1 MSWNVKQFRGNH
13 HRTRQIIDQIEDLE
27 PDVFGIIEFL
37 AKDQV
42 STILNDDFF
51 KDYNFA
57 FTDSKEEI
65 EIFIGWKKNKFSQA
79 VFTQRRELQV
89 GKVTM
94 RPGAL
99 LSLKETS
106 DSKFTNLLFLHTDSG
121 KEFADFS
128 NRQMM
133 LQKVWD
139 MNNKL
144 TEIQN
149 APRLVVLGDLNT
161 MGRKKLS
168 VAKPTISKKTEIE
181 DLEAEAEEFGMQV
194 LKKSHDLTYR
204 SLGGSLRGDLDHVI
218 ASKDLEFEEFS
229 DPKSPNNPHKI
240 QVKGWIELDGTGQD
254 DFIKFISDH
263 CVIYGEIKN

>member
-1 MSWNVKQFRGNH
+1 MAWNVKQFRGNQD
-13 HRTRQIIDQIEDLE
+13 RTRQIIKHVEDLE

-42 STILNDDFF
+42 NTILNDDFF

-65 EIFIGWKKNKFSQA
+65 EIFIGWKKDKFSQA

-89 GKVTM
+89 GKITM

-106 DSKFTNLLFLHTDSG
+106 DDKFTNLLFLHTDSG

-133 LQKVWD
+133 FQKAWD
-139 MNNKL
+139 MNSKL
-144 TEIQN
+144 TKIQDE
-149 APRLVVLGDLNT
+149 PRLVVLGDLNT

-168 VAKPTISKKTEIE
+168 VAKPTISKNTEIE
-181 DLEAEAEEFGMQV
+181 DLKKEAEEFDMHV
-194 LKKSHDLTYR
+194 LEKSQDLTYR

-229 DPKSPNNPHKI
+229 DANSPNNPHKI
-240 QVKGWIELDGTGQD
+240 QVKGWIELDGTDQYN
-254 DFIKFISDH
+254 FIKFISDH
-263 CVIYGEIKN
+263 CIIYGEIKN

>member
-13 HRTRQIIDQIEDLE
+13 QRTKQIIEQVEGLD

-42 STILNDDFF
+42 GTILNDDFF
-51 KDYNFA
+51 KDYDFA

-65 EIFIGWKKNKFSQA
+65 EIFVGWKKDKFSQA

-99 LSLKETS
+99 LSLKETP
-106 DSKFTNLLFLHTDSG
+106 DGKFTNLLFLHTDSG

-139 MNNKL
+139 MNAKL
-144 TEIQN
+144 TKIQDK
-149 APRLVVLGDLNT
+149 PRLIVLGDLNT

-168 VAKPTISKKTEIE
+168 VVKPTVSKKTEIE
-181 DLEAEAEEFGMQV
+181 DLEAEAEQFGMQV

-204 SLGGSLRGDLDHVI
+204 SLGGSLCGDLDHVV
-218 ASKDLEFEEFS
+218 ASRDLEFKEFS
-229 DPKSPNNPHKI
+229 DVNSPNNPHKI
-240 QVKGWIELDGTGQD
+240 RVKGWIELDGVDQD
-254 DFIKFISDH
+254 NFIEFISDH
-263 CVIYGEIKN
+263 CIIYGETKN

>member
-1 MSWNVKQFRGNH
+1 MSWNVKQFRGDHN
-13 HRTRQIIDQIEDLE
+13 RTKQIIDIIEDLK

-42 STILNDDFF
+42 GTILNDDFF
-51 KDYNFA
+51 KDYDFA
-57 FTDSKEEI
+57 FTDSKEGI
-65 EIFIGWKKNKFSQA
+65 EIFVGWKKDKFSQA

-99 LSLKETS
+99 LSLKETP
-106 DSKFTNLLFLHTDSG
+106 DDKFTNLLFLHTDSG
-121 KEFADFS
+121 KEFADYS

-139 MNNKL
+139 MNGKL
-144 TEIQN
+144 TEIQDE
-149 APRLVVLGDLNT
+149 PRLIALGDLNT

-168 VAKPTISKKTEIE
+168 VVKPTIFKKTEIE

-204 SLGGSLRGDLDHVI
+204 SLGGGLQGDLDHVI
-218 ASKDLEFEEFS
+218 ASKDLEFKEFS
-229 DPKSPNNPHKI
+229 EGNSPNNPHKI
-240 QVKGWIELDGTGQD
+240 RVKGWIELDGTDRD
-254 DFIKFISDH
+254 DFIEFISDH
-263 CVIYGEIKN
+263 CIIYGEINN

>member
-1 MSWNVKQFRGNH
+1 MGIITGTK
-13 HRTRQIIDQIEDLE
+13 QIIDRIEGLK

-42 STILNDDFF
+42 STILNDNFF

-65 EIFIGWKKNKFSQA
+65 EIFIGWKKDKFSQA

-89 GKVTM
+89 GRITM

-106 DSKFTNLLFLHTDSG
+106 DGKFTNLLFLHTDSG
-121 KEFADFS
+121 KELADYS

-139 MNNKL
+139 MNSKLTTIQGEPRLIALGDSKHHGKKKNSQLQSLQFPNKL
-144 TEIQN
+144 
-149 APRLVVLGDLNT
+149 
-161 MGRKKLS
+161 KL
-168 VAKPTISKKTEIE
+168 
-181 DLEAEAEEFGMQV
+181 
-194 LKKSHDLTYR
+194 
-204 SLGGSLRGDLDHVI
+204 
-218 ASKDLEFEEFS
+218 
-229 DPKSPNNPHKI
+229 KI
-240 QVKGWIELDGTGQD
+240 
-254 DFIKFISDH
+254 
-263 CVIYGEIKN
+263 